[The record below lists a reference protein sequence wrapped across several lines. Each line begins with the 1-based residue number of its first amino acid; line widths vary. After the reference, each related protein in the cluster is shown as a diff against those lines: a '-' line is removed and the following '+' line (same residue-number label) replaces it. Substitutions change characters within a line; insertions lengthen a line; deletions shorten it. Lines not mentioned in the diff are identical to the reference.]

1 MASRM
6 NPLVVVLLVLGGLL
20 VVALMIGG
28 YVRGTYNDLVNLQE
42 QNRTAWAQVENQLQ
56 RRNDLI
62 PNYVETVKGYAK
74 QETTIFTEIA
84 NARARIGGG
93 GSIQDQ
99 MKASN
104 ELSGALSRLLVIVE
118 NYPELKSS
126 ENFMRLQD
134 ELAGTENRIATE
146 RMRYNERVQEYNT
159 SRRQFPANITNAIF
173 RFQDY
178 PLFEAPPEAREAPK
192 VDFSRPKTGQ

>member
-1 MASRM
+1 MASRTRPM
-6 NPLVVVLLVLGGLL
+6 ITVLVVLGVLVLIALG
-20 VVALMIGG
+20 VANYI
-28 YVRGTYNDLVNLQE
+28 RGTYNNLVTLQE
-42 QNRTAWAQVENQLQ
+42 QNKTAWSQVENQLQ

-146 RMRYNERVQEYNT
+146 RMRYNEAARTYNI
-159 SRRQFPANITNAIF
+159 RIRQFPANLVASSFNFAP
-173 RFQDY
+173 Q
-178 PLFEAPPEAREAPK
+178 PLFEAPPEAKQAPQ
-192 VDFSRPKTGQ
+192 VRF

>member
-28 YVRGTYNDLVNLQE
+28 YVRGTYNDLVTLQE
-42 QNRTAWAQVENQLQ
+42 ANRTAWSQVENQLQ

-93 GSIQDQ
+93 GSIQERMD
-99 MKASN
+99 ASN
-104 ELSGALSRLLVIVE
+104 QLSSALSRLLVIVE
-118 NYPELKSS
+118 NYPQLKSS

-134 ELAGTENRIATE
+134 ELSGTENRISTE
-146 RMRYNERVQEYNT
+146 RMRYNEAAQTYNV
-159 SRRQFPANITNAIF
+159 RIRQFPANQHVRA
-173 RFQDY
+173 
-178 PLFEAPPEAREAPK
+178 
-192 VDFSRPKTGQ
+192 

>member
-84 NARARIGGG
+84 NARARLGGA
-93 GSIQDQ
+93 GSIQER
-99 MKASN
+99 MEASN
-104 ELSGALSRLLVIVE
+104 QLSGALSRLLVIVE
-118 NYPELKSS
+118 NYPQLRSS

-134 ELAGTENRIATE
+134 ELSGTENRIATE
-146 RMRYNERVQEYNT
+146 RMRYNEVARTYNV
-159 SRRQFPANITNAIF
+159 RIRQFPANLVASSFNFGA
-173 RFQDY
+173 Q
-178 PLFEAPPEAREAPK
+178 PLFDAPPEAQVAPR
-192 VDFSRPKTGQ
+192 VQF

>member
-20 VVALMIGG
+20 VVALMIAG

-42 QNRTAWAQVENQLQ
+42 QNRTAWSQVENQLQ

-62 PNYVETVKGYAK
+62 PNYVETVKGFAK

-84 NARARIGGG
+84 NARARLGGA
-93 GSIQDQ
+93 GSIQER
-99 MKASN
+99 MEASN
-104 ELSGALSRLLVIVE
+104 QMTSAFSRLLVVVE
-118 NYPELKSS
+118 NYPQLRSS

-134 ELAGTENRIATE
+134 ELSGTENRISTE
-146 RMRYNERVQEYNT
+146 RMRYNEAARTYNI
-159 SRRQFPANITNAIF
+159 RIRQFPANLVASSF
-173 RFQDY
+173 HFEPQ
-178 PLFEAPPEAREAPK
+178 PLFEAPPEAQRVPR
-192 VDFSRPKTGQ
+192 VQF

>member
-42 QNRTAWAQVENQLQ
+42 QNRTAWSQVENQLQ

-118 NYPELKSS
+118 NYPQLKSS

-146 RMRYNERVQEYNT
+146 RMRYNETARTYNI
-159 SRRQFPANITNAIF
+159 RIRQFPANLVASSFNF
-173 RFQDY
+173 GPQ
-178 PLFEAPPEAREAPK
+178 PLFEAPPEAQRAPQ
-192 VDFSRPKTGQ
+192 VRF

>member
-118 NYPELKSS
+118 NYPELKSR

-146 RMRYNERVQEYNT
+146 RMRYNEAARTYNI
-159 SRRQFPANITNAIF
+159 RIRQFPANLVASSFNFAP
-173 RFQDY
+173 Q
-178 PLFEAPPEAREAPK
+178 PLFEAPPEAKQAPQ
-192 VDFSRPKTGQ
+192 VRF

>member
-20 VVALMIGG
+20 VVALLIGG
-28 YVRGTYNDLVNLQE
+28 YVRGTYNDLVTLQE
-42 QNRTAWAQVENQLQ
+42 ANRTAWSQVENQLQ

-84 NARARIGGG
+84 NARARLGGA
-93 GSIQDQ
+93 GSIQERMD
-99 MKASN
+99 ASN
-104 ELSGALSRLLVIVE
+104 QLSSALSRLLVIVE
-118 NYPELKSS
+118 NYPQLRSS

-134 ELAGTENRIATE
+134 ELSGTENRIATE
-146 RMRYNERVQEYNT
+146 RMRYNEAAQTYNV
-159 SRRQFPANITNAIF
+159 RIRQFPANLVASSFNF
-173 RFQDY
+173 GPQ
-178 PLFEAPPEAREAPK
+178 PLFDAPATAEQAPR
-192 VDFSRPKTGQ
+192 VQF

>member
-20 VVALMIGG
+20 VVALMIAG
-28 YVRGTYNDLVNLQE
+28 YVRGTYNDLVRLQE
-42 QNRTAWAQVENQLQ
+42 ANRTAWSQVENQLQ

-93 GSIQDQ
+93 GSIQERMD
-99 MKASN
+99 ASN
-104 ELSGALSRLLVIVE
+104 QMSSALSRLLVIIE
-118 NYPELKSS
+118 NYPQLKSS

-134 ELAGTENRIATE
+134 ELSGTENRISTE
-146 RMRYNERVQEYNT
+146 RMRYNEAAQTYNVRV
-159 SRRQFPANITNAIF
+159 RQFPANLVASSFNF
-173 RFQDY
+173 GPQ
-178 PLFEAPPEAREAPK
+178 PLFDAPAAAEQAPR
-192 VDFSRPKTGQ
+192 VQF